1 MDSLVRTVGIGWAL
15 VGIGW
20 ALVRNW
26 CPQVGQEDGD
36 SRPEMTDFPARNT
49 TEDGDSA
56 GIPKTKTRGFRGIPG
71 DSRGFQQEDNIPRVP
86 CARTFLGFHE
96 EEDPNFPSELETIII
111 LKSISRL
118 FAGMRTGV
126 LDFYPSPSLQFSE
139 LKILEF

>member
-1 MDSLVRTVGIGWAL
+1 MDSLVRTLGIGWAL

-71 DSRGFQQEDNIPRVP
+71 DSGNGIKKV
-86 CARTFLGFHE
+86 
-96 EEDPNFPSELETIII
+96 
-111 LKSISRL
+111 KSN
-118 FAGMRTGV
+118 
-126 LDFYPSPSLQFSE
+126 LQFHHYFEESHLQFLLWGE
-139 LKILEF
+139 AVNATALQTNAQVC